1 MVKDNKCGSE
11 ALGSADLKP
20 TSYKPKRLMAK
31 QKTQANTLFA
41 MLNCTQ
47 FLKIQNQPVSQVN

>member
-1 MVKDNKCGSE
+1 MVKDNKRGSE

-47 FLKIQNQPVSQVN
+47 FLKTQNQPANQVN

>member
-1 MVKDNKCGSE
+1 MVKDNERGSE
-11 ALGSADLKP
+11 ALGSVDLKP

-31 QKTQANTLFA
+31 QKMQANTLFA

-47 FLKIQNQPVSQVN
+47 FLKIQNQPVNQVK